1 METTVV
7 EAECAIGYE
16 ERLRLLPYRLLARY
30 LAAPPDGE
38 LLELTRALEGDD
50 TPFGRALTAF
60 AAEAADSTPEAAG
73 EEYHALFIGLGRS
86 EILPY
91 ASYYLTGF
99 LQERPLARLRADL
112 ERLGVARAEGCPEPE
127 DHAAALCEVM
137 AGLIAG
143 TFGDG
148 RLATQKQFF
157 ETHVATWMGRLFA
170 DLEEARSARLYRR
183 LGTVGRRFLD
193 IEGAAFAMVDGHEA
207 AVPAGD

>member
-30 LAAPPDGE
+30 LAAPPDRE

-157 ETHVATWMGRLFA
+157 ETHIATWMGRLFA

>member
-30 LAAPPDGE
+30 LAAPPDRE